1 MPSSVHDFNCF
12 LVKSRSSGPERVSK
26 VHVVWSVRDCVT
38 RKKKTFCTTMAAS
51 TRAVSSSGLSLP
63 KWQIAL
69 AIGAPVA
76 LG

>member
-38 RKKKTFCTTMAAS
+38 RKKKHFAQQWLHPHVQFPRPDFPCLN
-51 TRAVSSSGLSLP
+51 G
-63 KWQIAL
+63 K
-69 AIGAPVA
+69 
-76 LG
+76 